1 MEAKYVRVPFDVEL
15 ARKIDNKEIDGKIIL
30 SSGRKDLESS
40 CSIAA
45 IFEDIDYR
53 ISLNYNSGNGI
64 HQIRCD
70 DKGHL
75 LWDRS
80 IKGPNFGYIVEL
92 EIPEYLTYNDG
103 DIISY
108 DDGTTIGI
116 VKDKYYKNYSG
127 EICTKTYI
135 TLVGQSLCNPTL
147 LIKDSRYA
155 TEKEKLKLFD
165 SLKFSRNHKYKE
177 FIERFFNKKS
187 NAEMGLEIKDSIS
200 IKNDR
205 KDDKVMMELLPW
217 PELEEVGK
225 VYTAGA
231 KKYGPNKWQNLP
243 DGYQKYK
250 GAMLRH
256 LTELEKGNDID
267 PETGCLHA
275 AQIVWNAIA
284 MLHCKMEEM
293 KPHSEKIPENANDI
307 DK

>member
-1 MEAKYVRVPFDVEL
+1 MENKMVRVPFDLEL

-53 ISLNYNSGNGI
+53 IALNYNSGNGI
-64 HQIRCD
+64 YQIRCD
-70 DKGHL
+70 NKGNIL
-75 LWDRS
+75 LDTS
-80 IKGPNFGYIVEL
+80 TKGINAGYIVEL
-92 EIPEYLTYNDG
+92 EI
-103 DIISY
+103 
-108 DDGTTIGI
+108 
-116 VKDKYYKNYSG
+116 
-127 EICTKTYI
+127 
-135 TLVGQSLCNPTL
+135 
-147 LIKDSRYA
+147 KDSV
-155 TEKEKLKLFD
+155 
-165 SLKFSRNHKYKE
+165 
-177 FIERFFNKKS
+177 
-187 NAEMGLEIKDSIS
+187 S

-205 KDDKVMMELLPW
+205 KDDKIMMDLLPW
-217 PELEEVGK
+217 PELEEIAK

-243 DGYQKYK
+243 DGYQRYK

-256 LTELEKGNDID
+256 LTEVEKGNEID
-267 PETGCLHA
+267 QETGCMHM
-275 AQIVWNAIA
+275 AQVAWNAIA